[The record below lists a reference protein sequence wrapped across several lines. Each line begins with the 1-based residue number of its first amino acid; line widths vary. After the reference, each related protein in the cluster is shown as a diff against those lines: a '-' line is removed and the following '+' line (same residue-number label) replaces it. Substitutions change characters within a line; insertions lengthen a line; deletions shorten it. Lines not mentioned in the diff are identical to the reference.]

1 MATPYF
7 QLRRESVPST
17 QDVAREALEGAT
29 PLDLASPG
37 RSPLTRG
44 DKAQPGEGGSVA
56 VLVVAARQT
65 EGRGRAGASWL
76 TAERA
81 LAASLALR
89 VDPGES
95 RPLSL
100 MAGVAAAGLGF
111 GVELKWPNDVMV
123 GDSKAGG
130 ILVERSGDIAV
141 IGLGLN
147 LWWPGAPEGMCGLF
161 ADDPGGG
168 RHAEL
173 GALWGAGMMRLLDDR
188 GWPRE
193 RYKALCSTLGREVTW
208 EPEGSGK
215 AVDVDHSGALI
226 VEDEEDELLTVTSGA
241 VRHVRPNPHT

>member
-17 QDVAREALEGAT
+17 QDVARENL
-29 PLDLASPG
+29 
-37 RSPLTRG
+37 
-44 DKAQPGEGGSVA
+44 GELP

-89 VDPGES
+89 VDPEEP

-100 MAGVAAAGLGF
+100 MAGVVAAGLGF
-111 GVELKWPNDVMV
+111 AVGLKWPNDVMV

-168 RHAEL
+168 RLAEL

-208 EPEGSGK
+208 EPDGEGK
-215 AVDVDHSGALI
+215 AVDVDRQGALR
-226 VEDEEDELLTVTSGA
+226 VERAGKLVTVRSGEI
-241 VRHVRPNPHT
+241 RHLRPGAPTDP

>member
-17 QDVAREALEGAT
+17 QDVARDALLSPRLRGA
-29 PLDLASPG
+29 
-37 RSPLTRG
+37 
-44 DKAQPGEGGSVA
+44 GGSVA

-89 VDPGES
+89 VDPEES

-111 GVELKWPNDVMV
+111 AVQLKWPNDVMV
-123 GDSKAGG
+123 GDSKTGG
-130 ILVERSGDIAV
+130 ILVERSGDTAV

-168 RHAEL
+168 KHAEL
-173 GALWGAGMMRLLDDR
+173 GALWGAGMMRLCDDR

-208 EPEGSGK
+208 EPDGEGK
-215 AVDVDHSGALI
+215 AVDVDHSGGLI
-226 VEDEEDELLTVTSGA
+226 VERAGKLVTVRSGEI
-241 VRHVRPNPHT
+241 RHLRPLP

>member
-17 QDVAREALEGAT
+17 QDVAREALEGG
-29 PLDLASPG
+29 PI
-37 RSPLTRG
+37 
-44 DKAQPGEGGSVA
+44 A

-81 LAASLALR
+81 LAVSLALR
-89 VDPGES
+89 VDRGES

-111 GVELKWPNDVMV
+111 AVELKWPNDVMV

-173 GALWGAGMMRLLDDR
+173 GALWGAGMMRLLDDH

-193 RYKALCSTLGREVTW
+193 RYKALCSTLGREITW

-241 VRHVRPNPHT
+241 VRHVRPSPDT